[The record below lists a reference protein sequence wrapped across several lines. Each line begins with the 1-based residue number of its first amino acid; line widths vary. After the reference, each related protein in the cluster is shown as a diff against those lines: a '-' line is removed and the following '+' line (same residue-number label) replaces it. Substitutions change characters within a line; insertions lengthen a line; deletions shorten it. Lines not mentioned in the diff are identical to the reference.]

1 MSTERKAII
10 GATAS
15 GMGAAMPV
23 QPLMCRTPY
32 LAARTDEIQPGTPPT
47 ENPTE
52 NKEKTTMS
60 TAKKTDFEK
69 TANDAAAFGKEQMEA
84 YAKVTSAMAKGSEEL
99 LKACITLSQEAA
111 EKNAAA
117 VKALM
122 ACKTLNELTE
132 TQGKL
137 VQEGVEGMIS
147 SMTKLSE
154 LGVKIASESLEP
166 INAQYSKAMKKAGES
181 MAA

>member
-1 MSTERKAII
+1 
-10 GATAS
+10 
-15 GMGAAMPV
+15 
-23 QPLMCRTPY
+23 
-32 LAARTDEIQPGTPPT
+32 
-47 ENPTE
+47 
-52 NKEKTTMS
+52 MS

-84 YAKVTSAMAKGSEEL
+84 YSKATSAMAKGSEEL
-99 LKACITLSQEAA
+99 LKTCITLSQEAA

-132 TQGKL
+132 MQGRL

-147 SMTKLSE
+147 GMTKLSE
-154 LGVKIASESLEP
+154 LSVKIASESLEP